1 MASKTA
7 EVIQG
12 HFQPVKMGLG
22 EAIQRLIHVEFQY
35 RNGAGGVPEQ
45 LLSERQMLLDALNVI
60 DVEIGFDC
68 NADGIAD
75 TVEIFEQAASTSCC
89 RLMPPGVKPKKKRA
103 SRRKTSSRL
112 KK

>member
-1 MASKTA
+1 MADNA
-7 EVIQG
+7 AVIQG

-22 EAIQRLIHVEFQY
+22 EAVQRLIEVEFQY
-35 RNGAGGVPEQ
+35 RNGTGKLPQA
-45 LLSERQMLLDALNVI
+45 LLDERALLLDALNSIPV
-60 DVEIGFDC
+60 DVGFDC

-89 RLMPPGVKPKKKRA
+89 RLMPPGMKPKKKRTR
-103 SRRKTSSRL
+103 SSSRL